1 MNVLFIIH
9 ISNNLLASVFDRIA
23 KSMRFV
29 YKSKMRIKNRKLGQL
44 ADHMWPGK
52 NDKREQR
59 ERESERVVERE
70 TGGEKKQLKKKYERI
85 ALCNRHLRLCN
96 WTRNSR
102 VGAEAGA
109 GVAVTVGVG
118 VVAGHWAQTTL
129 SLESR
134 R

>member
-1 MNVLFIIH
+1 
-9 ISNNLLASVFDRIA
+9 
-23 KSMRFV
+23 
-29 YKSKMRIKNRKLGQL
+29 
-44 ADHMWPGK
+44 MWPGK
-52 NDKREQR
+52 NDKHEHR
-59 ERESERVVERE
+59 EREGVVKRE
-70 TGGEKKQLKKKYERI
+70 KSIFISQLKKKYERI

-102 VGAEAGA
+102 VGTEAGAGAGA

-134 R
+134 RCAALTPRNLI